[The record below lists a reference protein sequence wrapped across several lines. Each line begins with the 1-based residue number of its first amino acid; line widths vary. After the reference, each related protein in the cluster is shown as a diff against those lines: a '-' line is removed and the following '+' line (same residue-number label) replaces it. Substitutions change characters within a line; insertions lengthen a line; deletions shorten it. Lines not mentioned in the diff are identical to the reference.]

1 MLPVMSDEE
10 FRYYVYG
17 SVFIVWCLAILVVI
31 CIATGIEPEF
41 PIIVITR

>member
-1 MLPVMSDEE
+1 MDDED

-31 CIATGIEPEF
+31 CIATGTKPKF
-41 PIIVITR
+41 PIVVIKR